1 MISGLSMRRR
11 VVGDIVGDLSSWLFG
26 GGIIK
31 NGTFRKI
38 EKFRISDNSKLV
50 SLKR

>member
-11 VVGDIVGDLSSWLFG
+11 VVGDIVGDWISWFFG

-31 NGTFRKI
+31 KGTF
-38 EKFRISDNSKLV
+38 FL
-50 SLKR
+50 

>member
-1 MISGLSMRRR
+1 MINGLSMRRR

-31 NGTFRKI
+31 NGTFRKKKNLSSVTI
-38 EKFRISDNSKLV
+38 RN
-50 SLKR
+50 

>member
-11 VVGDIVGDLSSWLFG
+11 VVGDIVGDTGSWFFG

-31 NGTFRKI
+31 NGTFFK
-38 EKFRISDNSKLV
+38 K
-50 SLKR
+50 